1 MNMQDTVVIVGH
13 PDLNGQ
19 SLANRIVVDKLKTLD
34 KTEVRILSDLYPDY
48 RIDVAA
54 EQAALVKAQTIVLQ
68 FPFHWYSVP
77 GLLKKWI
84 DDVLAYGFA
93 YGSTGTKLQGKNLV
107 LSFTVG
113 GPEESYGKSGYNSF
127 TIKDMLPPLIQT
139 ANLCGMKLAEP
150 VYSHSMVYIPDVY
163 NIKEEVEAR
172 AIAHGERLVSA
183 LQSI

>member
-1 MNMQDTVVIVGH
+1 MKDTVVIVGH

-19 SLANRIVVDKLKTLD
+19 SLANKLIVDKLKTLE
-34 KTEVRILSDLYPDY
+34 KTEVRILSELYPDF

-54 EQAALVKAQTIVLQ
+54 EQAALVRAQTIVLQ

-93 YGSTGTKLQGKNLV
+93 YGSTGTRLQGKHLV

-113 GPEESYGKSGYNSF
+113 GPEESYGKGGYNTF
-127 TIKDMLPPLIQT
+127 TIKDMLPPLLQT

-150 VYSHSMVYIPDVY
+150 VYTHGMVYIPDVY
-163 NIKEEVEAR
+163 NVKEEVEAR
-172 AIAHGERLVSA
+172 AIAHGEKLISA
-183 LQSI
+183 LQRI

>member
-1 MNMQDTVVIVGH
+1 MKALVIVGH

-19 SLANRIVVDKLKTLD
+19 SLANRLIVDKLRTLE
-34 KTEVRILSDLYPDY
+34 KTEVRILSELYPDF

-54 EQAALVKAQTIVLQ
+54 EQAALVRAQTIVLQ

-93 YGSTGTKLQGKNLV
+93 YGSTGTRLQGKHLV

-113 GPEESYGKSGYNSF
+113 GPEESYGKGGYNTF
-127 TIKDMLPPLIQT
+127 TIKDMLPPLLQT

-150 VYSHSMVYIPDVY
+150 VYTHGMVYIPDVY
-163 NIKEEVEAR
+163 NVKEEVEAR
-172 AIAHGERLVSA
+172 AIAHGEKLISA
-183 LQSI
+183 LQRI